1 MGIQWTKWSRNIY
14 VNTIL
19 NNMADQIVTGIDVGT
34 YHVKVAVARIPKQT
48 GNTQVKPEI
57 IGTGLAESRG
67 LKNGYIVHPE
77 EVTRSIKA
85 AVAQAEKAAGMPIKR
100 AHIAIGSIGLEEMY
114 SHGEIIP
121 ARADSEVTN
130 GDLEKLMQDSEERIL
145 DRIPNRRILHG
156 IPLRYAIDGTEV
168 LGRPQGLK
176 GTKLEV
182 DSLFIT
188 TYEQHIND
196 LITAVESIGVY
207 VEDVIASPLA
217 ASFVLLSKA
226 QKRAGCVLVNIGA
239 ETTAIVVFEESTPIS
254 LKIFPVG
261 SNDITNDLALGLRV
275 PLEDAEKIKRGAMTS
290 ATFSKKKVDDIISER
305 MQAIFALIDAHLKKI
320 KRDGLLPA
328 GAILT
333 GGGAIL
339 QQATDVAKT
348 SLSLPART
356 AALDIGKNTKVRDV
370 SWAVA
375 YGLCMWGASDS
386 EETSAIGIVKNTKH
400 NLLTW
405 FSQFLP

>member
-1 MGIQWTKWSRNIY
+1 MSDHII
-14 VNTIL
+14 
-19 NNMADQIVTGIDVGT
+19 TGIDVGT
-34 YHVKVAVARIPKQT
+34 FHVKVAIARLPRN
-48 GNTQVKPEI
+48 GGPNAKPEI

-67 LKNGYIVHPE
+67 LRSGYIMHDADVA
-77 EVTRSIKA
+77 RSIKS
-85 AVAQAEKAAGMPIKR
+85 AVVQAEKAAGLTVKR
-100 AHIAIGSIGLEEMY
+100 AHIAIGSIGLEEIY

-121 ARADSEVTN
+121 SRADSEVTTA
-130 GDLEKLMQDSEERIL
+130 DVDKLMRDSEERIL

-156 IPLRYAIDGTEV
+156 IPLRYSIDGNDV

-188 TYEQHIND
+188 TYEQHVSD
-196 LITAVESIGVY
+196 LIKTIEGLGIY

-226 QKRAGCVLVNIGA
+226 QKRAGCVLVNVGA
-239 ETTAIVVFEESTPIS
+239 ETTSIVVFEESTPIS
-254 LKIFPVG
+254 VKIFPVG
-261 SNDITNDLALGLRV
+261 SSDITNDLALGLRI

-290 ATFSKKKVDDIISER
+290 ATFSKKRVDEIIAER
-305 MQAIFALIDAHLKKI
+305 LKGIFGLIDAHLKKI

-328 GAILT
+328 GVILT
-333 GGGAIL
+333 GGGANLL
-339 QQATDVAKT
+339 QAVDSAKNV
-348 SLSLPART
+348 LELPART
-356 AALDIGKNTKVRDV
+356 AALEIGKNIKVKEA

-375 YGLCMWGASDS
+375 YGLCMWGASDT
-386 EETSAIGIVKNTKH
+386 EETSTIGIVKHTKH

-405 FSQFLP
+405 LSQFLP

>member
-1 MGIQWTKWSRNIY
+1 MSEHII
-14 VNTIL
+14 
-19 NNMADQIVTGIDVGT
+19 TGIDVGT
-34 YHVKVAVARIPKQT
+34 FHVKVAIARVPKNAQGT
-48 GNTQVKPEI
+48 AKPEI

-67 LKNGYIVHPE
+67 LRSGYIMNDD
-77 EVTRSIKA
+77 EVARSIKA
-85 AVAQAEKAAGMPIKR
+85 AVVQAEKAAGVTIKK

-121 ARADSEVTN
+121 SRADSEVTTT
-130 GDLEKLMQDSEERIL
+130 DLDKLMQDSEERVL
-145 DRIPNRRILHG
+145 DRIPNRRILHA
-156 IPLRYAIDGTEV
+156 IPLRYSIDGTEV

-188 TYEQHIND
+188 TYEQHVND
-196 LITAVESIGVY
+196 LIKTIEGLGIY

-239 ETTAIVVFEESTPIS
+239 ETTSIVVFEDSTPIS
-254 LKIFPVG
+254 VKIFPVG
-261 SNDITNDLALGLRV
+261 SSDVTNDLALGLRI

-290 ATFSKKKVDDIISER
+290 ASYSKKRVDEIVSER
-305 MQAIFALIDAHLKKI
+305 LKTIFGLIDSHLKKI

-328 GAILT
+328 GVILT
-333 GGGAIL
+333 GGGANL
-339 QQATDVAKT
+339 APSVDVAKNT
-348 SLSLPART
+348 LELPART
-356 AALDIGKNTKVRDV
+356 STLEIGKGVKVRDA

-375 YGLCMWGASDS
+375 YGLCMWGASDVKEAS
-386 EETSAIGIVKNTKH
+386 TLGIVKNTKH
-400 NLLTW
+400 NLLSW
-405 FSQFLP
+405 LSQFLP

>member
-1 MGIQWTKWSRNIY
+1 MSDHII
-14 VNTIL
+14 
-19 NNMADQIVTGIDVGT
+19 TGIDVGT
-34 YHVKVAVARIPKQT
+34 FHVKVAIARLPRNGGPT
-48 GNTQVKPEI
+48 AKPEI

-67 LKNGYIVHPE
+67 LRSGYIMHDADVA
-77 EVTRSIKA
+77 RSIKS
-85 AVAQAEKAAGMPIKR
+85 AVVQAEKAAGLTVKR
-100 AHIAIGSIGLEEMY
+100 AHIAIGSIGLEEIY

-121 ARADSEVTN
+121 SRADSEVTTA
-130 GDLEKLMQDSEERIL
+130 DVDKLMRDSEERII

-156 IPLRYAIDGTEV
+156 IPLRYSIDGNEV

-188 TYEQHIND
+188 TYEQHVSD
-196 LITAVESIGVY
+196 LIKTIEGLGIY

-226 QKRAGCVLVNIGA
+226 QKRAGCVLVNVGS
-239 ETTAIVVFEESTPIS
+239 ETTSIVVFEESTPIS
-254 LKIFPVG
+254 VKIFPVG
-261 SNDITNDLALGLRV
+261 SSDITNDLALGLRI

-290 ATFSKKKVDDIISER
+290 ATFSKKRVDEIIAER
-305 MQAIFALIDAHLKKI
+305 LKNIFGLIDAHLKKI

-328 GAILT
+328 GVILT
-333 GGGAIL
+333 GGGANLL
-339 QQATDVAKT
+339 QAVDAAKST
-348 SLSLPART
+348 LELPART
-356 AALDIGKNTKVRDV
+356 AALEIGKNIKVKEA

-375 YGLCMWGASDS
+375 YGLCMWGASDT
-386 EETSAIGIVKNTKH
+386 EETSTIGIVKHTKH

-405 FSQFLP
+405 LSQFLP